1 MFICR
6 RVLAETIMWTLLQN
20 HLEKQPVASVALVTD
35 LVYGRE
41 RLLVSNENNAL
52 LGQGR
57 GAQMP
62 DAQMPF
68 GRTCNFGMS
77 VA

>member
-1 MFICR
+1 M
-6 RVLAETIMWTLLQN
+6 
-20 HLEKQPVASVALVTD
+20 ASVALVTD